1 MFRILGICGILAVW
15 AYFHASSGSGD
26 GLSRQ
31 SLSVSEDK
39 ERVVLAWSGPVQE
52 PMSERVAAA
61 IERYRADPRL
71 LVLLLNSPGGSIE
84 HGRKVVAVMRARKRP
99 VNTLVQK
106 AGVCASMCVPISLSG
121 TQRMADPEARF
132 MFHEASLGISVAQ
145 RIALPLV
152 SDDEKARFKQA
163 VKRFESDATDK
174 LFNEDIGIRGVN
186 IAWAERMRGKIA
198 GRDIWMSGQQL
209 MDEGSGVVD
218 RLVRTAAR

>member
-15 AYFHASSGSGD
+15 AYFQASSGSGN

-31 SLSVSEDK
+31 TLSVSEDK

-52 PMSERVAAA
+52 PMSDRIAAA
-61 IERYRADPRL
+61 LERYRADPRL

-84 HGRKVVAVMRARKRP
+84 HGRKVVAVMRARRRA

-106 AGVCASMCVPISLSG
+106 AGVCASMCVPIYLSG
-121 TQRMADPEARF
+121 TQRMADPESRF
-132 MFHEASLGISVAQ
+132 MFHEASLNRGVTE
-145 RIALPLV
+145 RIKRQQL
-152 SDDEKARFKQA
+152 SDDDKARFTQA
-163 VKRFESDATDK
+163 VKEFEANATDE
-174 LFNEDIGIRGVN
+174 LFREDIGIRGVN